1 MLEIKPKLLEF
12 ITEIA
17 SVLSIYEY
25 DIYVIGGLV
34 RDCLLG
40 RDTSDID
47 IVINSDVQNMAQIV
61 SQHIGGQYFLLDEVN
76 NIARVIAHGQEKPFY
91 IDFAM
96 FKGTIEEDLS
106 RRDFTINAMAVELNN
121 FISGSLHLIDP
132 FDGESDLNKKLIRA
146 VSSQI
151 FQDDATRLLRAVRL
165 AAELE
170 FKIEFS
176 TEQLIKQWAQSVS
189 SVSGERQRGELLRV
203 LTLHRAGDL
212 VHYLDDLGLLTAIIP
227 ELEQMRNVKQ
237 PKEHYWDVLEHS
249 LQTVASVEF
258 LLHERD
264 WEYGTIDLLKITPW
278 SEEIKGHFDGEI
290 ASGSNRRAMLKLGA
304 LLHDIA
310 KPEVKTIDEAGRM
323 RFIGHNKRGAEE
335 AADILGRLRF
345 SKNEIKLI
353 KNLVYYHLRPVQMA
367 NIGLPTSRAIYRY
380 FRDAGN
386 DGIDI
391 LFLALADYLAARGP
405 KISAE
410 EWEQRNQ
417 LVNYIVDE
425 NNKQQ
430 KELLP
435 VKLLDGHD
443 LIEIFDLTSG
453 PLIGKLLRLVSE
465 AQATGE
471 IKTKNEAVSLASEQL
486 AKKGKA

>member
-1 MLEIKPKLLEF
+1 MPDIKPSLLRLLND
-12 ITEIA
+12 IG
-17 SVLSIYEY
+17 SVLSIYGCEVY
-25 DIYVIGGLV
+25 IIGGLV
-34 RDCLLG
+34 RDWLLG
-40 RDTSDID
+40 REISDID
-47 IVINSDVQNMAQIV
+47 FVLNFDARNIAQKV
-61 SQHIGGQYFLLDEVN
+61 AQHIGSQYFLLDEVN
-76 NIARVIAHGQEKPFY
+76 NIARVIVPDQEKPFY
-91 IDFAM
+91 LDFAM
-96 FKGTIEEDLS
+96 LTGRIEEDLS
-106 RRDFTINAMAVELNN
+106 RRDFTINAMAVELSN
-121 FISGSLHLIDP
+121 FISGSLYLIDP
-132 FDGESDLNKKLIRA
+132 FKGEPDLKKKLIRA
-146 VSSQI
+146 VSSRI
-151 FQDDATRLLRAVRL
+151 FQDDAARLLRAVRL

-176 TEQLIKQWAQSVS
+176 TEQLIKHWAKSVS
-189 SVSGERQRGELLRV
+189 SVSGERQREEFLRI
-203 LTLHRAGDL
+203 LTSHRAGDL
-212 VHYLDDLGLLTAIIP
+212 VHYLDDLRLLTAIMP

-264 WEYGTIDLLKITPW
+264 WEHGTIDLLKITPW
-278 SEEIKGHFDGEI
+278 SEEIENHFNGEI
-290 ASGSNRRAMLKLGA
+290 ASASNRRVMLKLGA

-310 KPEVKTIDEAGRM
+310 KPEVKTIDQAGRM
-323 RFIGHNKRGAEE
+323 RFIGHDKRGAEE
-335 AADILGRLRF
+335 AVNILERLRF
-345 SKNEIKLI
+345 SNNEIKLI

-380 FRDAGN
+380 FRDTGD

-405 KISAE
+405 KVSAE
-410 EWEQRNQ
+410 EWEQHNK
-417 LVNYIVDE
+417 LINYIVEE
-425 NNKQQ
+425 NSKQQ
-430 KELLP
+430 KERLP

-471 IKTKNEAVSLASEQL
+471 IKTKNEAVILAREQL
-486 AKKGKA
+486 AKKGKT